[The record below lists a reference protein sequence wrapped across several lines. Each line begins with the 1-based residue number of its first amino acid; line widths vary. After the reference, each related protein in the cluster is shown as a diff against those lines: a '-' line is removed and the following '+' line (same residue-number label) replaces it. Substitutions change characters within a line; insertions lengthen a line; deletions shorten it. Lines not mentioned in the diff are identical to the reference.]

1 MKKTAVLFL
10 CVIIILC
17 GCGKNNLAM
26 DQAISFRQKLL
37 SAKQCTF
44 ECGITADYGDTLH
57 SFSVYCEFD
66 DSGNM
71 SFQVLEPESIAG
83 ITGNI
88 RSQGGELTFDDNALA
103 FPLLADGYISP
114 ISAPWIFMK
123 ALRSG
128 YIDSSGENE
137 SGYLIL
143 LNDSYEESPLY
154 IELYTDQ
161 DCVPQRADMMW
172 QGRRILSLDV
182 KTFACL

>member
-1 MKKTAVLFL
+1 
-10 CVIIILC
+10 
-17 GCGKNNLAM
+17 
-26 DQAISFRQKLL
+26 
-37 SAKQCTF
+37 
-44 ECGITADYGDTLH
+44 
-57 SFSVYCEFD
+57 
-66 DSGNM
+66 
-71 SFQVLEPESIAG
+71 
-83 ITGNI
+83 
-88 RSQGGELTFDDNALA
+88 
-103 FPLLADGYISP
+103 
-114 ISAPWIFMK
+114 MK

>member
-66 DSGNM
+66 DSGT
-71 SFQVLEPESIAG
+71 QAAKTL
-83 ITGNI
+83 
-88 RSQGGELTFDDNALA
+88 
-103 FPLLADGYISP
+103 
-114 ISAPWIFMK
+114 K
-123 ALRSG
+123 ALPVLPAIS
-128 YIDSSGENE
+128 
-137 SGYLIL
+137 
-143 LNDSYEESPLY
+143 
-154 IELYTDQ
+154 
-161 DCVPQRADMMW
+161 VPRAA
-172 QGRRILSLDV
+172 S
-182 KTFACL
+182 